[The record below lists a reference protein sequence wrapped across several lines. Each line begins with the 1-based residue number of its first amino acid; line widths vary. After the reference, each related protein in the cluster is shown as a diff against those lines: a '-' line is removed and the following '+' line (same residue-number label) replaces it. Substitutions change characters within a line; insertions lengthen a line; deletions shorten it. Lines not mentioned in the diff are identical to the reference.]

1 MAEQYRQR
9 MEFRDVALIDLVDK
23 YKGGEGQEEDEYLL
37 MDPDDANDNAG
48 QEKSSPSRFVS
59 FLDFPAN
66 ELNPYAKTEIALIE
80 AKMNESSAGVMP
92 SGSG

>member
-1 MAEQYRQR
+1 

-23 YKGGEGQEEDEYLL
+23 YKDDEGLEEDEYLY
-37 MDPDDANDNAG
+37 MDPDDANENSG
-48 QEKSSPSRFVS
+48 QLKSSPSRFVS

-66 ELNPYAKTEIALIE
+66 ELNPYAKTEMALIV
-80 AKMNESSAGVMP
+80 AKMNESSAGVLP